1 MDAMQQSRQ
10 SCPARL
16 LPLPSCP
23 LVSCALVLW
32 GLLDTS
38 RVQQSRT
45 ALYTRRAH
53 KASYSFSHIR
63 TLTLSSW
70 PWRPHTTSSP
80 RPTRVRDAS
89 PLERENQH
97 KTYIAALSAQSSTIP
112 PASAPG
118 QRASRAALMVP
129 RADAMTG
136 SDPLDDLIRL
146 SISGASDVIGM
157 QRARRPRSRQRHP
170 SALASRTRALVELS
184 HIQFLVIPALTVC
197 VCSCAHETPPPT
209 RHTIQTHS
217 ATMAGPLARW
227 LLAALLAALCMSAA
241 IGIAGARPSCAVP
254 HDVFQLLLF
263 HCHDFYVL
271 LSYGARALALSH
283 TFTHTLTLARTHL
296 LHM

>member
-1 MDAMQQSRQ
+1 MRAASHKSVAATLLALQRHAGCLRMDAMQQSRQ

-23 LVSCALVLW
+23 LALLSLVLLSSGACW
-32 GLLDTS
+32 T
-38 RVQQSRT
+38 RVACSSPKPLFT
-45 ALYTRRAH
+45 HDAPIKPA
-53 KASYSFSHIR
+53 IR

-89 PLERENQH
+89 PLTRENQH

-197 VCSCAHETPPPT
+197 VCSCAHETS
-209 RHTIQTHS
+209 HS
-217 ATMAGPLARW
+217 AHNSNTLGHHGGATCPVAAHCSAGCALHVGCYRNHRCAPVLRR
-227 LLAALLAALCMSAA
+227 AA
-241 IGIAGARPSCAVP
+241 
-254 HDVFQLLLF
+254 
-263 HCHDFYVL
+263 
-271 LSYGARALALSH
+271 
-283 TFTHTLTLARTHL
+283 
-296 LHM
+296 